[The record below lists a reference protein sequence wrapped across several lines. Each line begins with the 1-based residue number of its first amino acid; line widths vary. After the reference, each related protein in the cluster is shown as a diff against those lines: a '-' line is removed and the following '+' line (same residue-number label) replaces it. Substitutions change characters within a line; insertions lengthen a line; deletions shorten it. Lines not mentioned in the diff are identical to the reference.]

1 MEIWMADTTSIL
13 IVDDQPAVRALLTE
27 ILSPSF
33 QCTTAGSAGEAI
45 ALIESQF
52 FHLALVDVGLPGMSG
67 IGLCRLLVK
76 LSPGTS
82 VVVVSGNTDDQS
94 VADSMKAGAV
104 DYIKKPFNIADVIAT
119 VERALGK
126 HRPDAVA

>member
-1 MEIWMADTTSIL
+1 MADTTSIL

-33 QCTTAGSAGEAI
+33 KCTTAGSAGEAI

-126 HRPDAVA
+126 QRPDAVA

>member
-1 MEIWMADTTSIL
+1 MLETTSIL

-27 ILSPSF
+27 ILSPAF
-33 QCTTAGSAGEAI
+33 QCTSVGSAGEAI
-45 ALIESQF
+45 ALIESQL

-94 VADSMKAGAV
+94 VADSIKAGAV